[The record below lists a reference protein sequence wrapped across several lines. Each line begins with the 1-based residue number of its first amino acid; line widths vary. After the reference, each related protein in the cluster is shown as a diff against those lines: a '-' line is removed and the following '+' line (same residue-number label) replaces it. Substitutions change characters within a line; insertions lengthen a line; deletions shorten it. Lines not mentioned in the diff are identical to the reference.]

1 MPVMIIEIINLDVE
15 RNYQNIKNFGILAEI
30 NKHDELK
37 KKFDELY
44 KANIYLLDNPNE
56 LLSKVESLSQDLNK
70 DEIEGKIRSL
80 KRF

>member
-1 MPVMIIEIINLDVE
+1 MHGAKPYTY
-15 RNYQNIKNFGILAEI
+15 R
-30 NKHDELK
+30 ELK
-37 KKFDELY
+37 KKFDELH

-56 LLSKVESLSQDLNK
+56 LLAKVESLLQDLSK

>member
-1 MPVMIIEIINLDVE
+1 MIIEIINLDVE

-37 KKFDELY
+37 RKFDELY

>member
-37 KKFDELY
+37 RKFDGLY
-44 KANIYLLDNPNE
+44 KSNIYLLDNPNE

>member
-37 KKFDELY
+37 RKFDELY